1 MQLTRTKQPEDAFDA
16 PAYPLNEAA
25 RYLRLPVTTL
35 RAWVVGRPYPKGCD
49 VVQSQPLFEPPARDP
64 VRLSFSNLVEA
75 HVLRALRTEHGVS
88 LPALRKAK
96 RFAEERLHI
105 DRLLLSKHL
114 CTEGGRIFLDEYGKL
129 IELSASGQIAM
140 RKVLEA
146 HLQRVEWKTP
156 ELPIRLYPFISAF
169 SAGPVGEEHK
179 PIAID
184 PRIAFGRP
192 VVARKSISTQTIAE
206 RIDAGESVEDVARD
220 YDLEA
225 NEVEEAVV
233 YERAA

>member
-1 MQLTRTKQPEDAFDA
+1 MNL
-16 PAYPLNEAA
+16 
-25 RYLRLPVTTL
+25 
-35 RAWVVGRPYPKGCD
+35 PYPRDLRGYGRD
-49 VVQSQPLFEPPARDP
+49 VPHARWPNGARIAVQF
-64 VRLSFSNLVEA
+64 
-75 HVLRALRTEHGVS
+75 VLNYE
-88 LPALRKAK
+88 
-96 RFAEERLHI
+96 
-105 DRLLLSKHL
+105 
-114 CTEGGRIFLDEYGKL
+114 EGGENNILHGDADDNVPVSEART
-129 IELSASGQIAM
+129 M

-146 HLQRVEWKTP
+146 HLERVEWKTS

-169 SAGPVGEEHK
+169 SAGPVGEDDK

-192 VVARKSISTQTIAE
+192 VVARKSISTQAITE

-225 NEVEEAVV
+225 KEVEEAVV